1 MEGTQQTYEA
11 SEACLSKVAAVS
23 FSFWLG
29 KALSTTLGETGGD
42 ALTVSMNLGYPKAT
56 LIFTAIFLAA
66 VIVQV
71 PARRFH
77 RFLDWFTMVA
87 TTTVGTTMADLAD
100 RSGGLG
106 YARGRALLPA
116 LVLGSGA
123 VWSGVTGTVS
133 VAAVNWPKSEI
144 FYWVTIM
151 FSQTPGAALGD
162 WAADDAGLG
171 YPGGVAVFG
180 GVRIVVACLH
190 FFTKISKTLLFW
202 SAFILTRP
210 LGARSGGLFDKPVA
224 QGGMAISRTMASGV
238 PAMAIVAW
246 HPDLSSARGRGQGS
260 VDLRPPGYPREGELA
275 GWDPRPRN
283 RDLGQKQL
291 RMPH

>member
-1 MEGTQQTYEA
+1 
-11 SEACLSKVAAVS
+11 
-23 FSFWLG
+23 LG
-29 KALSTTLGETGGD
+29 KVLSTTLGETGGD
-42 ALTVSMNLGYPKAT
+42 ALTISMNLGYLKGT

-66 VIVQV
+66 VIAQV
-71 PARRFH
+71 LARRFH

-87 TTTVGTTMADLAD
+87 TTTVGTMMADLAD
-100 RSGGLG
+100 RSEGLG
-106 YARGRALLPA
+106 YAWGSALLLA

-180 GVRIVVACLH
+180 GARIVVACLH

-238 PAMAIVAW
+238 PAMAIVACILIFPQRAAVGKGQSTSV
-246 HPDLSSARGRGQGS
+246 HLDIRGKESWRAGIPGHGIGHGIGTS
-260 VDLRPPGYPREGELA
+260 VKNNSVCRTKSQRP
-275 GWDPRPRN
+275 
-283 RDLGQKQL
+283 
-291 RMPH
+291 